1 MSLRFAALA
10 LAALLASGCSSLSRP
25 PSSPATADAAS
36 LETRN
41 TEAGRR
47 AVDEALAQVGVR
59 YRYGGST
66 PDGFDCSGLV
76 QYAYQRA
83 GVTLPRESRE
93 QRRRSTPLAGNAALA
108 PGDLL
113 FFHRGRGGALHVALY
128 VGDNRF
134 VHAPSR
140 GKGVRI
146 ESLDEPHW
154 SRTFIEARRPDG
166 GPV

>member
-1 MSLRFAALA
+1 MTLRIAALA
-10 LAALLASGCSSLSRP
+10 LAALLAAGCTTVPRP
-25 PSSPATADAAS
+25 PSGTATVEPASDEVRAGD
-36 LETRN
+36 
-41 TEAGRR
+41 AGRR
-47 AVDEALAQVGVR
+47 AVDEAMAQLGVR

-83 GVTLPRESRE
+83 GIALPRESRE
-93 QRRRSTPLAGNAALA
+93 QRRRSTPLVGRAALA

-113 FFHRGRGGALHVALY
+113 FFHRGRGGALHVGLY

-140 GKGVRI
+140 GKGVRV

-166 GPV
+166 SA

>member
-1 MSLRFAALA
+1 MTLRIAALA
-10 LAALLASGCSSLSRP
+10 LAALLASGCTSVSRP
-25 PSSPATADAAS
+25 PSGAATAEPS
-36 LETRN
+36 V
-41 TEAGRR
+41 TEVRGNEVGRK
-47 AVDEALAQVGVR
+47 AVDEAMAQLGVR

-76 QYAYQRA
+76 HYAYQRA
-83 GVTLPRESRE
+83 GLTLPRESRE
-93 QRRRSTPLAGNAALA
+93 QRRRSTPLTGTAALA

-113 FFHRGRGGALHVALY
+113 FFHRGRGGALQVALY

-140 GKGVRI
+140 GKGVRV
-146 ESLDEPHW
+146 ESLGEPHW

-166 GPV
+166 ST